1 LLKGFSGY
9 IADGDV
15 LVFKWTCVAVK
26 HCLII
31 LKMVHSKNF

>member
-15 LVFKWTCVAVK
+15 LVFK
-26 HCLII
+26 
-31 LKMVHSKNF
+31 